1 MAIKR
6 KIQARAKAPAIRR
19 PSTAPLDA
27 VRNPNFDAAMA
38 QRNYDNFIA
47 EQRARMGAER
57 GQSGNQDFIDSRDP
71 NKMYTQDMVDYI
83 DPATG
88 ERTSR
93 TRGVVPAPGSR
104 FVPANQAGG
113 LAYNQIP
120 PQGPQAG
127 GGFQDVID
135 SRRKIYDDLIARRG
149 QQPDL
154 PSLMPIGKFS
164 PEEMQNLSPERR
176 RALEERLSGQY
187 QNPANRGMGER
198 MPTPIPEGSQVGV
211 GGFGDTARR
220 LEQLGQLPYQQP
232 FDPNAPSLMPIQTPG
247 SNAQGA
253 MASQYQN
260 PQGAQA
266 AMADYNKMLQ
276 QGMQRNQDMNQA
288 AQNFAGMGG
297 PQRSFSQVVGGIRR
311 MNRTPRQP
319 RPNVIPLPKT
329 RTI

>member
-6 KIQARAKAPAIRR
+6 KIKAKAKAPAIRK

-88 ERTSR
+88 EKTSR

-113 LAYNQIP
+113 LAYNQMP

-127 GGFQDVID
+127 GGQGDYQFVDPQ
-135 SRRKIYDDLIARRG
+135 SPQG
-149 QQPDL
+149 QA
-154 PSLMPIGKFS
+154 
-164 PEEMQNLSPERR
+164 MQ
-176 RALEERLSGQY
+176 G
-187 QNPANRGMGER
+187 
-198 MPTPIPEGSQVGV
+198 
-211 GGFGDTARR
+211 
-220 LEQLGQLPYQQP
+220 YQQSLR
-232 FDPNAPSLMPIQTPG
+232 DALSRYNPNAPSLMPIQTPG
-247 SNAQGA
+247 SNALNQDLANRGMGGGIPAPMPQGFPDDMQKFRNA
-253 MASQYQN
+253 ALAGMGERMPTPIPQA

-266 AMADYNKMLQ
+266 AMADYSKMLQ
-276 QGMQRNQDMNQA
+276 QGMQRNQDINQA

-297 PQRSFSQVVGGIRR
+297 PQRSFSQVAGGVRR